1 MRAAREAAE
10 KAAAQLDLGPF
21 GECHKVEDL
30 NSLQKG
36 LHVSV
41 VHRMSFRHFGTQPKD
56 TGGST
61 KEGSTGRVGSHP
73 GSDTVEILGGN
84 VWNRFNTGFVPGF
97 RQFPGFPKLKIPNIP
112 KPLVSPLRMISLYDF
127 Y

>member
-73 GSDTVEILGGN
+73 RLGHLGDLG
-84 VWNRFNTGFVPGF
+84 RKCLEQIQY
-97 RQFPGFPKLKIPNIP
+97 R
-112 KPLVSPLRMISLYDF
+112 LRARIQTISWF
-127 Y
+127 S